1 MSANFRDGKVYKY
14 GERYSGTKTRCG
26 NVQDYE
32 VLRSIYLK
40 RKELF
45 EDPEFPCTEQN
56 VFGEKEP
63 EFNLEWKRPY
73 ELCDNPEFLTE
84 GFSRFDV
91 EQGCLGNCWMV
102 ASVSALAMHEELFKN
117 VVPDDQSFTDG
128 EYAGIFHFRLWK
140 ANRWVD
146 VVVDDQLPF
155 DADSGWLAF
164 MRSSTTHEFWS
175 ALLEKA
181 YAKLH
186 GGYAALIGGSGAE
199 AMQVLTGGLS
209 ESIYLNEFQD
219 DLFGTVRQALEKYS
233 LLTCY
238 TPDDFEEYRG
248 ILGNHA
254 YTITGAEKVPVD
266 GAEVKLFRV
275 RNPWGCREWEGPW
288 SDGSSEWDAID
299 EQQLRESG
307 HLAKDDGEFW
317 MSEEHFMECFSG
329 VEFCHL
335 DPGSMPSAVEE
346 GFSEKCWSVVKH
358 EGAWVPGLSAGGSPD
373 SEAYATNP
381 QYIVTLDEEDDQ
393 GDGCRI
399 IVALL
404 QKGRRW
410 FQSRE
415 DMWLPI
421 NFHVYEIEDT
431 GSSSRR
437 LTAEDFENSQL
448 VGCCDAYYPSREVMR
463 RLHLYPGT
471 FCVVPSTY
479 EADEAGDF
487 LLRIYTEKES
497 TCGKCSEKPLKMQ
510 FFEGCSG
517 GYVSDDDMK
526 AAFDEL
532 ASADGTISIKS
543 LQKLLNKLS
552 ELGNQ
557 PVEFSME
564 FCRIMMACCDEDRTG
579 SIDFHEF
586 KRLHQTT
593 DVLRLAFNMK
603 LDPDS
608 SGSVSL
614 EKLRN
619 FADTGDVDLDTVL
632 MKILAWRFGSEER
645 MEFMDFIT
653 FRLRLEYMISIYNGF
668 IANMAKPVPLSL
680 SKFIALTMVI

>member
-1 MSANFRDGKVYKY
+1 MPMQY

-32 VLRSIYLK
+32 LLRSLYLK
-40 RKELF
+40 
-45 EDPEFPCTEQN
+45 
-56 VFGEKEP
+56 
-63 EFNLEWKRPY
+63 
-73 ELCDNPEFLTE
+73 
-84 GFSRFDV
+84 
-91 EQGCLGNCWMV
+91 GNCWMV

-117 VVPDDQSFTDG
+117 VVPEDQSFTDG

-146 VVVDDQLPF
+146 VVIDDRLPF
-155 DADSGWLAF
+155 HADSGWLAF

-186 GGYAALIGGSGAE
+186 GGYAALIGGGGAE

-219 DLFGTVRQALEKYS
+219 DLFGTEDIK
-233 LLTCY
+233 
-238 TPDDFEEYRG
+238 EYQG
-248 ILGNHA
+248 IIGNHA

-275 RNPWGCREWEGPW
+275 RNPWGCGEWEGPW
-288 SDGSSEWDAID
+288 CDGSSEWDAID
-299 EQQLRESG
+299 DQQLRESG

-317 MSEEHFMECFSG
+317 MSEEHFIECFCA

-346 GFSEKCWSVVKH
+346 GFSEKFWSVEKH
-358 EGAWVPGLSAGGSPD
+358 EGAWVPGLSAGGRPD

-404 QKGRRW
+404 QKDRRW

-421 NFHVYEIEDT
+421 NFHVYEIEDP

-437 LTAEDFENSQL
+437 LTAEDFEKSQL
-448 VGCCDAYYPSREVMR
+448 VGCCDA
-463 RLHLYPGT
+463 
-471 FCVVPSTY
+471 
-479 EADEAGDF
+479 
-487 LLRIYTEKES
+487 
-497 TCGKCSEKPLKMQ
+497 KCNEKPLKMQ

-552 ELGNQ
+552 AL
-557 PVEFSME
+557 
-564 FCRIMMACCDEDRTG
+564 
-579 SIDFHEF
+579 
-586 KRLHQTT
+586 
-593 DVLRLAFNMK
+593 
-603 LDPDS
+603 
-608 SGSVSL
+608 
-614 EKLRN
+614 
-619 FADTGDVDLDTVL
+619 DVDLDTVV
-632 MKILAWRFGSEER
+632 MKILARRCGSEKR

-653 FRLRLEYMISIYNGF
+653 FRLRLACMINLYKGF
-668 IANMAKPVPLSL
+668 IANTAKPVPLSL
-680 SKFIALTMVI
+680 SMFIALTMII